1 VVSLRALVYDEAQF
15 DAYRHLGESAL
26 ESFGP
31 SATLDLQSWF
41 ASLAQTT
48 QAQEN
53 EETSAYPGCG

>member
-48 QAQEN
+48 QA
-53 EETSAYPGCG
+53 